1 MRVMILG
8 GTNFVGPSAVRRLE
22 EAGHE
27 VGVAHS
33 GAHEHPDV
41 AAVEHLHGSRRALL
55 AHGGP
60 VERWRP
66 DVLVDTFAGGATA
79 EKGTQIAR
87 VAGTLELERLVAVSS
102 IDVYQACVEAGF
114 ADGSGA
120 VALPARALPLTEEAP
135 LRSAPY
141 PGGSPAHDNVAMETA
156 LHGAERV
163 AALRAGAIYGPRPG
177 VREWAIVGQISRGD
191 RVLKLPDGGG
201 QMLHRVAVDRVARA
215 IVAALEHAPEG
226 FWSCNVVDPYD
237 WTYAGLARQIGCL
250 LDWEWKVERVDFS
263 ETDHPWQTS
272 HPILCSD
279 RRLREVLKV
288 TEPDPADALAETV
301 SWLWETRAD
310 AGLRRYQE

>member
-8 GTNFVGPSAVRRLE
+8 GTNFVGPLAVRRLA

-27 VGVAHS
+27 VGIAHS

-41 AAVEHLHGSRRALL
+41 AAVEHLHGRRDELL
-55 AHGGP
+55 AQEGP

-66 DVLVDTFAGGATA
+66 DVLVDTLAGGASA
-79 EKGTQIAR
+79 EKGAQIAR
-87 VAGTLELERLVAVSS
+87 IAGALELERVVVVSS

-114 ADGSGA
+114 SDRSGA
-120 VALPARALPLTEEAP
+120 EALPTQALPLTEEAP

-141 PGGSPAHDNVAMETA
+141 PGGSPAHDNAAMERAVHGVERVTA
-156 LHGAERV
+156 LRP
-163 AALRAGAIYGPRPG
+163 GAIYGPHPS
-177 VREWAIVGQISRGD
+177 VREWAIVEQIARRD
-191 RVLKLPDGGG
+191 PVLRLPDGGG

-215 IVAALEHAPEG
+215 IVAALEHPPEG

-237 WTYAGLARQIGCL
+237 WTYAGLAREIGSL
-250 LDWEWKVERVDFS
+250 LGWEWTVEQVEFS

-272 HPILCSD
+272 HPIVCSD

-288 TEPDPADALAETV
+288 TEPDSAAALAETV
-301 SWLWETRAD
+301 SWLWETRD
-310 AGLRRYQE
+310 DSGLQR